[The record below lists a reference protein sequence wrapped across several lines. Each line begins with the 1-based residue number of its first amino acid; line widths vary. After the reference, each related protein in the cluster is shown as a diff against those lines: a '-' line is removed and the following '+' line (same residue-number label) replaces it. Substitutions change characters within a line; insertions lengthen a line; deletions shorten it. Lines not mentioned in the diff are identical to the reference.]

1 MKRIAVFPYNKDVQT
16 LIDNRKMITE
26 YEIVAVISYREDCK
40 RMKVLNQN
48 SDIYYGTDLEK
59 VCDMVDAI
67 LLCENV
73 QEFELTGY
81 YNKIKIAAN
90 YEKEILISSIL
101 YRQIGLDKFDNCKIH
116 ILDEDWPVQD
126 YCSSEIF
133 DIDIPIIS
141 ILGMGENCD
150 KFSLQLEV
158 YKQFIEREYNV
169 MLISSNSLGAL
180 LGVNPL
186 PEFLFKEDISLVKK
200 TINFNHMLYDLVNY
214 KKPEIIILGY
224 PGGVMPVNKFKNNFF
239 SEIPIIIS
247 NSIESDAGIFSTF
260 FLSRVSNKLY
270 TELKEILK
278 IKFNVSVD
286 DFCMAQ
292 QQYSTNREKRQI
304 EYRFFND
311 DIYTGQFPDIKDV
324 DYNIFSVLNKES
336 ISNIVDNFV
345 GQLEENIDI
354 L

>member
-16 LIDNRKMITE
+16 LIENRNMISE
-26 YEIVAVISYREDCK
+26 YEIVAVISYQEDCK
-40 RMKVLNQN
+40 RMKNLNKN

-67 LLCENV
+67 LLCENI

-81 YNKIKIAAN
+81 YNKINIASN
-90 YEKEILISSIL
+90 YGKEILINSIL
-101 YRQIGLDKFDNCKIH
+101 YRQIGIEKFTNCKIH
-116 ILDEDWPVQD
+116 VLDKDWPVQN

-158 YKQFIEREYNV
+158 YKQFKERGYNV

-186 PEFLFKEDISLVKK
+186 PEFLFKEDIALTKK
-200 TINFNHMLYDLVNY
+200 TIYFNHMLYDLVNY

-239 SEIPIIIS
+239 SEISIIIS

-260 FLSRVSNKLY
+260 FFSRVSNELY

-278 IKFNVSVD
+278 VKFNVAVD

-292 QQYSTNREKRQI
+292 QQYSINREKRQI

-311 DIYTGQFPDIKDV
+311 DVYSRQFPDIKDI
-324 DYNIFSVLNKES
+324 DYNVFSVLDKER
-336 ISNIVDNFV
+336 INNIVNNFI
-345 GQLEENIDI
+345 GQFEENIDV